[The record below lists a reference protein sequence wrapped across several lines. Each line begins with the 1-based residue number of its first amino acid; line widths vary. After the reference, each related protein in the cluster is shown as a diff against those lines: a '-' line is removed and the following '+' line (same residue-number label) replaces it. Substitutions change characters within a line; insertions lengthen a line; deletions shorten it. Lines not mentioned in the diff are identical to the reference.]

1 LTEPLYNSPLQPESS
16 VCRRDHGNCLRRS
29 SFRFVHYTSFYVT
42 SCFWHMTGKTECIV
56 NKKSQSNLGKGHV
69 APAPQSPYTFTH
81 CPLPQN
87 LPVTVEGSET
97 PSNTW
102 LLGPTLPGIP
112 NGISINSANLPK
124 YTVVTSRQT
133 DRKTDRQ
140 NGNRT
145 RLVRTGCYAQWLF
158 CGEAWGAAPPPSKPI
173 CSPLV
178 GPPNE
183 L

>member
-1 LTEPLYNSPLQPESS
+1 MTEPLYNSPLQPEST

-42 SCFWHMTGKTECIV
+42 SCFWHTTGKTECIV

-112 NGISINSANLPK
+112 NGISINSANLSK

-133 DRKTDRQ
+133 DRQTDRQ
-140 NGNRT
+140 TERKQNSTGKNRLLCSVAVLWGGMGGRASPIQT
-145 RLVRTGCYAQWLF
+145 NLLPTGW
-158 CGEAWGAAPPPSKPI
+158 PSK
-173 CSPLV
+173 
-178 GPPNE
+178 
-183 L
+183 